1 MPPWTTNS
9 TKIEHSTTKD
19 NHFLP
24 FCQLEG
30 LKETV
35 NGSCAV
41 LHGGMLE
48 NGCSSWEKEE
58 DGGSSWGEKRKKI
71 RKKRRVTVT

>member
-1 MPPWTTNS
+1 MPLWTTNS

-19 NHFLP
+19 NHFSP
-24 FCQLEG
+24 FRQLEG

-35 NGSCAV
+35 NRSCAV

-48 NGCSSWEKEE
+48 DGGCSWGGKEE
-58 DGGSSWGEKRKKI
+58 DGGSL
-71 RKKRRVTVT
+71 